1 MDPLSKSVWPGGSAL
16 SPAETIETTR
26 IMRTRAMDELVLE
39 LPFFNE
45 VYSYYI
51 VRVTIVN
58 YTDKINLALFV

>member
-1 MDPLSKSVWPGGSAL
+1 MDPLSKSVWPDGSEL
-16 SPAETIETTR
+16 SPAETIETAR
-26 IMRTRAMDELVLE
+26 MMRTRAMDERVLE

-58 YTDKINLALFV
+58 YTDKINLTLFV